1 MSRAR
6 PPRLATRIVR
16 AALPSRGDGA
26 YVADLDER
34 FERFAERYGE
44 RSARRWYWR
53 QALGFG
59 LRVPAARL
67 SDAAQRTRAAGC
79 AWPAATLARHLA
91 YAVRTLKSRPGF
103 TIPALIIQAGRG
115 TRARAASNPRGRRER
130 KALAVIRRRQTHHVH
145 RVPPGPHGLPAIRR
159 ADRRRSDDSRSGR
172 SRARGGD
179 RSTPALT
186 EIYPLDTLLAQS
198 LTEERFYSRLLGS
211 FGLVAFGLAG
221 LGIYGSVAY
230 SVRLR
235 MREIGIRV
243 AFGAQPGVI
252 WRLVVGQGMAPVIVG
267 IGVGCAGAAQHVPI
281 RSRFSAPT
289 DRGEFFAGSVT
300 VCSMS

>member
-1 MSRAR
+1 MQHRILGVVENVKHSRLFEDDR
-6 PPRLATRIVR
+6 PIMYTA
-16 AALPSRGDGA
+16 
-26 YVADLDER
+26 
-34 FERFAERYGE
+34 F
-44 RSARRWYWR
+44 R
-53 QALGFG
+53 QAPTVY
-59 LRVPAARL
+59 LRFVVRTAGDPMTLVPAVREL
-67 SDAAQRTRAAGC
+67 AAA
-79 AWPAATLARHLA
+79 
-91 YAVRTLKSRPGF
+91 
-103 TIPALIIQAGRG
+103 ID
-115 TRARAASNPRGRRER
+115 PR
-130 KALAVIRRRQTHHVH
+130 Q
-145 RVPPGPHGLPAIRR
+145 
-159 ADRRRSDDSRSGR
+159 
-172 SRARGGD
+172 
-179 RSTPALT
+179 ALT